1 MMKGLWSKAFWKDA
15 VERTV
20 SAVAQSLLLFLTGD
34 TLGNVLPGVNIS
46 VDFSDWSTWL
56 TIIGGAALIQM
67 LKNLVAATANP
78 NSGASFGASVPATLV
93 LAQTTVT
100 GSKDGALPPGVPESR
115 PGDNV
120 IGPALAAQ
128 TDWEEGQRAQ
138 VTALP
143 PAA

>member
-1 MMKGLWSKAFWKDA
+1 MKGLWSKAFWKDA

-20 SAVAQSLLLFLTGD
+20 SAVAVSLLLFLGAD
-34 TLGNVLPGVNIS
+34 QLPGDAVN
-46 VDFSDWSTWL
+46 VNFDDWKTWL

-67 LKNLVAATANP
+67 LKNLAAVTANP
-78 NSGASFGASVPATLV
+78 NSGASFGASVPTNLV

-100 GSKDGALPPGVPESR
+100 GGKEIGPGMSQAA
-115 PGDNV
+115 PGDAV
-120 IGPALAAQ
+120 IGPALAADS
-128 TDWEEGQRAQ
+128 DWEEGQPAQ